1 MQWRNCGAGRFSGRL
16 TVNSKKWQ
24 SKVDDLRVSHLHS
37 EDNNHDLTGCL
48 DGNKWE
54 NNTFYGSQLLFII
67 MIISVLVF
75 HNHNFLKYLEQ
86 RNPIKLRNSAW
97 SGFPLFIFFF
107 LFSIFFKEWEFTV
120 ILLIL
125 KAIFYCLYVWFLHNE
140 HLICVCCLN
149 ESIQEKWPKSEL
161 RNSGINPSK
170 QQN

>member
-37 EDNNHDLTGCL
+37 EDNNNDLTGCL

-86 RNPIKLRNSAW
+86 RNPIKLRNLAW
-97 SGFPLFIFFF
+97 SDFALFIFFF
-107 LFSIFFKEWEFTV
+107 PFFQFSLKNEFTMV
-120 ILLIL
+120 VLIL
-125 KAIFYCLYVWFLHNE
+125 KTIF
-140 HLICVCCLN
+140 
-149 ESIQEKWPKSEL
+149 
-161 RNSGINPSK
+161 
-170 QQN
+170 